1 MPCTQANWSWDCLT
15 PYTALTGRSV
25 SVSAYVRLQKNA
37 SDRGSC
43 ESHVLHAQKYEFP
56 QGLKP
61 KLQSAANGTAE
72 AVPLQIMN
80 KRGLR
85 GQASEPGSTD

>member
-1 MPCTQANWSWDCLT
+1 
-15 PYTALTGRSV
+15 
-25 SVSAYVRLQKNA
+25 
-37 SDRGSC
+37 
-43 ESHVLHAQKYEFP
+43 VLHAQKYEFP